1 MSYGICLKCQLLKF
15 YQGANLPE
23 WDLPPGSAAQ
33 SRSVF
38 QRWLPGTGESALC
51 SQSCQLQTLL
61 ISRCTGSGAAASS
74 GCSSCRRWQR
84 CVAAAHRSS
93 CPGRAW
99 SAQQC
104 RWAGSGTGWLPPRK
118 NKIKNIQPSGP
129 RHCFKRHLSI
139 GASTSSNPTDGIK
152 MFLSKRG

>member
-15 YQGANLPE
+15 YQGPNLPE

-118 NKIKNIQPSGP
+118 KQNKKYPAEWSKTLLQKASFNWSKHKFESHWRNKNVSV
-129 RHCFKRHLSI
+129 
-139 GASTSSNPTDGIK
+139 
-152 MFLSKRG
+152 